1 MKLSTRGCY
10 GLTAMTEL
18 ARFYGGGPLLMRAIS
33 EKYDI
38 SRKYLH
44 ALLTSLKAAGLVRSI
59 RGSGGGYILTR
70 APADI
75 AVSEIIKALEGTLAP
90 AECVQDSSVC
100 TRSEECAAHEL
111 WVEMHNMVQDLLDG
125 VSLADQLTRQVKRR
139 QDPVMYHI

>member
-10 GLTAMTEL
+10 GLTAMMEL

-33 EKYDI
+33 ERYGI

-70 APADI
+70 DPADI
-75 AVSEIIKALEGTLAP
+75 SVAEIIKALEGTLAP
-90 AECVQDSSVC
+90 SECVQDADVC
-100 TRSEECAAHEL
+100 NRSGECAAHEL
-111 WVEMHNMVQDLLDG
+111 WVEVHHMVQDMLDG
-125 VSLADQLTRQVKRR
+125 VTLANLLTRQVKRR
-139 QDPVMYHI
+139 EEPAMYHI

>member
-10 GLTAMTEL
+10 GLTAMIEL

-33 EKYDI
+33 ERYNI

-70 APADI
+70 DPADI
-75 AVSEIIKALEGTLAP
+75 SVAEIIRALEGTLAP
-90 AECVQDSSVC
+90 SECVQDEGICS
-100 TRSEECAAHEL
+100 RSAECAAHEL
-111 WVEMHNMVQDLLDG
+111 WVEVHNMVHDMLDG
-125 VSLADQLTRQVKRR
+125 VTLAALLTRQVKHS
-139 QDPVMYHI
+139 QEPVMYHI

>member
-10 GLTAMTEL
+10 GLTAMLEL

-33 EKYDI
+33 EKYSI

-75 AVSEIIKALEGTLAP
+75 TVSVIIKALEGTLAP
-90 AECVQDSSVC
+90 SECVQDSSVC
-100 TRSEECAAHEL
+100 DRSGECAAHEL
-111 WVEMHNMVQDLLDG
+111 WMEMHNMVQELLDG
-125 VSLADQLTRQVKRR
+125 VSLADPLNRQVKRAE
-139 QDPVMYHI
+139 DPVMYHI